1 MVYIFQI
8 DVTPILQRWGAV
20 GVLVVAGG
28 VFIWKWVLPRID
40 QWLEQRRQE
49 RAFEREERRK
59 RDERFVEMISQNLE
73 AERTESKEEREKFVA
88 FVDGTLRE
96 QTATMATLIQK
107 VDEKLK

>member
-1 MVYIFQI
+1 MLLQI
-8 DVTPILQRWGAV
+8 DTAPIVQRWGPY
-20 GVLVVAGG
+20 GVLLIAGG
-28 VFIWKWVLPRID
+28 LFFWKWVLPRID

-73 AERTESKEEREKFVA
+73 AERAENKMEREKFVA

-96 QTATMATLIQK
+96 QTATMTTLIKK
-107 VDEKLK
+107 VDETFTK